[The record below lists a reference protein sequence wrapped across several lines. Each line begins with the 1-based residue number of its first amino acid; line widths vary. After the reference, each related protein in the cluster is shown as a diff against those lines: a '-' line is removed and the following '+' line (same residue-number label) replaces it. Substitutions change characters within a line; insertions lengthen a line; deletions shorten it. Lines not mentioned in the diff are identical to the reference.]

1 MSLRFEEAVPGHAR
15 IVVRN
20 MRVRDL
26 EEVQC
31 GWGNPENAIQEA
43 IAASPDFARTAFWEL
58 EPIAIF
64 GMRRLTVMGASAEV
78 WCFGTQAIAR
88 HRTAFLRAS
97 KCVVRQMLELNPTL
111 TNYVDA
117 HDNEAIK
124 WLCWLGVTSALP
136 PQMRG
141 GRLFAQFFLTRPE
154 AKESTCQLA

>member
-1 MSLRFEEAVPGHAR
+1 MAHAKV
-15 IVVRN
+15 VVRG
-20 MRVRDL
+20 MRARDL
-26 EEVQC
+26 EEVLA
-31 GWGNPENAIQEA
+31 GWGNPAQAIEEA
-43 IAASPDFARTAFWEL
+43 IAASPDYARTAFWEL
-58 EPIAIF
+58 EPLAIF

-78 WCFGTQAIAR
+78 WCFGTKAIDR
-88 HRTAFLRAS
+88 HPLAFLRAS
-97 KCVVRQMLELNPTL
+97 KAVVTQMLRHNPTL

-124 WLCWLGVTSALP
+124 WLCWLGATSALP